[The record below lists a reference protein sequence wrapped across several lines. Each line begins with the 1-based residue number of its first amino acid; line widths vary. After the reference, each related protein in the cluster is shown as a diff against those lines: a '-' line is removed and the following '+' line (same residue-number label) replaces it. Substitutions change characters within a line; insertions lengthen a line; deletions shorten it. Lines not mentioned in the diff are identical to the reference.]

1 MSPHM
6 RRTATW
12 LVLAAV
18 AVVVTA
24 GVVDAFRRSSSDA
37 ESVGGNAFT
46 IDGLTVTAPSGQLAT
61 EGVATT
67 VGVTTTEPL
76 GTTAQIVEPAPPE
89 RLPPCKREQLKLS
102 VRVEEDT
109 AEFALRRVDG
119 APCHQRSLY
128 VDLTVLDESGREVPV
143 STSNF
148 YWQRHTP
155 AADFADRFVQVIKNP
170 FIAVCEPHGTF
181 IAVPHVGPY
190 MARRTVS
197 AKEIRCEL

>member
-1 MSPHM
+1 M

-18 AVVVTA
+18 AVVVIV
-24 GVVDAFRRSSSDA
+24 GVVDAVRRSPSDA
-37 ESVGGNAFT
+37 ESAGGNVFT
-46 IDGLTVTAPSGQLAT
+46 IDGITITAPSAQVST

-67 VGVTTTEPL
+67 AAVTTTEPL
-76 GTTAQIVEPAPPE
+76 ETNPAQIVESAPPE

-119 APCHQRSLY
+119 PPCHQRSLY

-170 FIAVCEPHGTF
+170 FIAVCEPHGRF
-181 IAVPHVGPY
+181 IAIPHIGPY